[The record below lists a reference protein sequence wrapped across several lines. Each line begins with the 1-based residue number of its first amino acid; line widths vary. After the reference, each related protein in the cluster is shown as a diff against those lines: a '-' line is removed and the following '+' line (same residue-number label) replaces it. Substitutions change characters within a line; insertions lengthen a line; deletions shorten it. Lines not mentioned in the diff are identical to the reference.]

1 MRGMSEAVR
10 QITIWDF
17 GVETAAAYARADE
30 ELFAEVEAWAPLG
43 PLDDTGP
50 RDDLFP
56 DAPRYRFV
64 LDDATVERLFESPLH
79 RELIATE
86 AFQRLRDISFLGV
99 IDRLFHPNGRPSFI
113 RHNRFHHSLGVALL
127 ALRYCRMAG
136 VTARTHD
143 LLVAAALLHDIGHG
157 PLSHTLE
164 PVFAKRFGI
173 DHHKAT
179 AAIVKGEVALGR
191 EVRAVLDRHGVD
203 PDEIVDLI
211 MRRSTLDHGH
221 IFGGPINVD
230 TIDGICRA
238 NTYLHRAPV
247 DAHPLVSVLALA
259 KVDSA
264 GVRRL
269 DGFWALKERVY
280 ANFIYGDVCR
290 SSDHLVAAYVDG
302 IADRLGPD
310 DFYLGEGAFMAR
322 AQALPRLMS
331 ILVGHIHR
339 DYLASHGDKRPLA
352 WAKERRFVIDTEVVL
367 HGPQAYARR
376 YGEVKSRRKRPIYG
390 ASALEAVAA
399 GCGADAQPDLF
410 AA

>member
-1 MRGMSEAVR
+1 MSEAAR

-17 GVETAAAYARADE
+17 GVETAASHACTE
-30 ELFAEVEAWAPLG
+30 GELSAGGEAWAPIG
-43 PLDDTGP
+43 PLDDADL

-64 LDDATVERLFESPLH
+64 LDDATVEHLFETPLH
-79 RELIATE
+79 RDLIATE

-113 RHNRFHHSLGVALL
+113 RHNRFHHSIGVALL

-136 VTARTHD
+136 VAARTQD

-164 PVFAKRFGI
+164 PVFARRFGI

-179 AAIVKGEVALGR
+179 AAIIRGEVPLGQD
-191 EVRAVLDRHGVD
+191 VRAILDRHGID
-203 PDEIVDLI
+203 PDEIIALI
-211 MRRSTLDHGH
+211 MRRSTVDHGH
-221 IFGGPINVD
+221 IFTGPINVD

-247 DAHPLVSVLALA
+247 DAHPLLSVLALA
-259 KVDSA
+259 KVDGA

-269 DGFWALKERVY
+269 DGFWALKEKIY

-310 DFYLGEGAFMAR
+310 DFYLGEGAF
-322 AQALPRLMS
+322 L
-331 ILVGHIHR
+331 
-339 DYLASHGDKRPLA
+339 
-352 WAKERRFVIDTEVVL
+352 
-367 HGPQAYARR
+367 ARR
-376 YGEVKSRRKRPIYG
+376 RRCH
-390 ASALEAVAA
+390 A
-399 GCGADAQPDLF
+399 
-410 AA
+410 